1 MILYFS
7 GTGNSLAVARKIAE
21 AVDDQVLPLTEA
33 VQQDLTNEQRIGL
46 VFPTYDFNMPPAVR
60 TLVPRLKISPNA
72 YVFAVTTCG
81 AQAGNSLWTLR
92 RLLRQKGIELAYAH
106 KIRVPDNS
114 AIAFGR
120 NPNEQAWKFE
130 RFAFRLD
137 RIIADIRG
145 QKHERHFA
153 WWSLAGGIMGWSF
166 LENGMLRTF
175 HPVVDEAKCIGCN
188 TCVRVCPMEN
198 ISIQQRSGL
207 IVERSNSVNGLTGKA
222 GQVANIGDQC
232 TICLA
237 CVHACPQQAISVN
250 GREALK
256 ERQYRH
262 PDIKLKDL
270 IKR

>member
-21 AVDDQVLPLTEA
+21 AINDQVLPLTEA

-60 TLVPRLKISPNA
+60 TLVPRLKISKEA

-120 NPNEQAWKFE
+120 NPNEQTWKFE

-145 QKHERHFA
+145 QKHEWHFA

-175 HPVVDEAKCIGCN
+175 HPVVNEAKCTGCK
-188 TCVRVCPMEN
+188 TCARVCPMSN
-198 ISIQQRSGL
+198 ISIQPSA
-207 IVERSNSVNGLTGKA
+207 VSNQNSA
-222 GQVANIGDQC
+222 QIGENC

-237 CVHACPQQAISVN
+237 CVHVCPQQAISVN

-256 ERQYRH
+256 ERQYHH

>member
-21 AVDDQVLPLTEA
+21 AINDQVLPLTEA
-33 VQQDLTNEQRIGL
+33 VQQDLTNEKRIGL

-60 TLVPRLKISPNA
+60 TLVPRLKISKEA

-145 QKHERHFA
+145 QKHEWHFA

-175 HPVVDEAKCIGCN
+175 HPVVNEAKCTGCK
-188 TCVRVCPMEN
+188 TCARVCPMEN
-198 ISIQQRSGL
+198 ISIQQQS
-207 IVERSNSVNGLTGKA
+207 GLTGKA
-222 GQVANIGDQC
+222 GQVAHIGDLC

-237 CVHACPQQAISVN
+237 CVHVCPQQAIRTN
-250 GREALK
+250 GQEARK

>member
-7 GTGNSLAVARKIAE
+7 GTGNSLAIARKIAE
-21 AVDDQVLPLTEA
+21 ATNDQVLPLTEA
-33 VQQDLTNEQRIGL
+33 AQQNLTNEQRIGL

-72 YVFAVTTCG
+72 YVFAITTCG

-92 RLLRQKGIELAYAH
+92 RLLRLKGIELAYAH

-130 RFAFRLD
+130 KFASRLEQIKD
-137 RIIADIRG
+137 DVKAQR
-145 QKHERHFA
+145 HERHFA

-175 HPVVDEAKCIGCN
+175 HPVVDEAKCTGCK
-188 TCVRVCPMEN
+188 TCARVCPMEN
-198 ISIQQRSGL
+198 ISLCSVSPQDGLYSVSSKSGL
-207 IVERSNSVNGLTGKA
+207 VTH
-222 GQVANIGDQC
+222 IGDNC

-237 CVHACPQQAISVN
+237 CVHVCPQQAISVN